1 MSLDLV
7 HQLKGKHIVYVLELQ
22 PGEDG
27 KKRRYVGSTT
37 NVERRTAEHLGVK
50 SGGAAWC
57 KKYKP
62 IDVISVRI
70 VDSKEEAAAM
80 EVMLCAIHMAECGI
94 NQCRGGRW
102 NMSGDMKKRPPYF
115 EDIEFQSPRSEGAP
129 QEEASDTV
137 TEPPTVTLPD
147 LLPPNY
153 EVLRDENGVTE
164 EQPPKSCPCFRDERD
179 PDGRLRHLAG
189 LILH

>member
-1 MSLDLV
+1 M
-7 HQLKGKHIVYVLELQ
+7 
-22 PGEDG
+22 
-27 KKRRYVGSTT
+27 
-37 NVERRTAEHLGVK
+37 AEHTGVK

-80 EVMLCAIHMAECGI
+80 EVMLCAIHMTETGV
-94 NQCRGGRW
+94 NHTRGGRL
-102 NMSGDMKKRPPYF
+102 NMIQDLKKRPAYF
-115 EDIEFQSPRSEGAP
+115 DNIEFPSPRSE
-129 QEEASDTV
+129 EEQI
-137 TEPPTVTLPD
+137 TLPD
-147 LLPPNY
+147 MLPPNY
-153 EVLRDENGVTE
+153 EVLRDENEITE
-164 EQPPKSCPCFRDERD
+164 QHPPKSCPCFRDERD